1 LIRNK
6 FVVGGILILM
16 IALALLVKG
25 LDQYRLSTKKETVV
39 VKVVDCFKTSYRSHY
54 FLKFKYDNQIYTKR
68 IKGVQF
74 QNLKKVDS
82 LKLLTNRERNEF
94 IFVDELKR
102 DNGFVYSFIFFV
114 AGVLIIRYGYNLR
127 RKNESFKFN

>member
-1 LIRNK
+1 MIRNK

-25 LDQYRLSTKKETVV
+25 IDQYRLTTRSETVV
-39 VKVVDCFKTSYRSHY
+39 VKVVDCYKQTSHRSRY
-54 FLKFKYDNQIYTKR
+54 FLKFKYENQIYIKR
-68 IKGVQF
+68 IKGVQC

-82 LKLLTNRERNEF
+82 LKLLTNRERNKF

-114 AGVLIIRYGYNLR
+114 VGVIIIRYGFSLR
-127 RKNESFKFN
+127 RNNE

>member
-1 LIRNK
+1 MIRNK
-6 FVVGGILILM
+6 FVVGGVLILM

-25 LDQYRLSTKKETVV
+25 IDQHSLTTRNETVV
-39 VKVVDCFKTSYRSHY
+39 VKVVDCYKQTNYRSRY

-114 AGVLIIRYGYNLR
+114 AGVIIIRYGYILR
-127 RKNESFKFN
+127 RKND

>member
-1 LIRNK
+1 MIRNK
-6 FVVGGILILM
+6 FVVGGVLILM
-16 IALALLVKG
+16 IALASLVKG
-25 LDQYRLSTKKETVV
+25 IDQYKLTTRNETVV
-39 VKVVDCFKTSYRSHY
+39 VKVVDCYKQTNYRSRY

-114 AGVLIIRYGYNLR
+114 AGVIIIRYGYILR
-127 RKNESFKFN
+127 RKNE

>member
-1 LIRNK
+1 MIRNK
-6 FVVGGILILM
+6 FVVGGVLILM
-16 IALALLVKG
+16 IALASLVKG
-25 LDQYRLSTKKETVV
+25 IDQYKLTTRNETVV
-39 VKVVDCFKTSYRSHY
+39 VKVVDCYKQTNYRSRY

-114 AGVLIIRYGYNLR
+114 AGVIIIRYGYILR
-127 RKNESFKFN
+127 RKND

>member
-1 LIRNK
+1 M
-6 FVVGGILILM
+6 ILM
-16 IALALLVKG
+16 IALASLVKG
-25 LDQYRLSTKKETVV
+25 IDQYKLTTRNETVV
-39 VKVVDCFKTSYRSHY
+39 VKVVDCYKQTNYRSRY

-114 AGVLIIRYGYNLR
+114 AGVIIIRYGYILR
-127 RKNESFKFN
+127 RKND